1 MLQNKDVLT
10 ISIFTLITVISWI
23 VFDVYH
29 AAATSTITEVQQQL
43 MTPLNPKLGTDT
55 IGELRMRI
63 QAP

>member
-1 MLQNKDVLT
+1 MMQNKDLLT

-43 MTPLNPKLGTDT
+43 MTPLNLTKKSRLPH
-55 IGELRMRI
+55 
-63 QAP
+63 

>member
-1 MLQNKDVLT
+1 MMQNKDLLT

-43 MTPLNPKLGTDT
+43 MTPLNPKLDT
-55 IGELRMRI
+55 ATIESIRSRV
-63 QAP
+63 QTP